1 MLNSLY
7 IKNYRNLKELTLKSL
22 GQITLLTGKNNTGKS
37 SVLEA
42 IAIYVAKGDI
52 KMIYELLE
60 ERGEYI
66 RETGERRNFTED
78 NVKLFSSLFY
88 DRKIDYNNGTFINIS
103 PNEDIFKD
111 VFVSISLAKYIN
123 SNDDK
128 LAVLDTKDKK
138 QNIGS
143 KVALLVNFRQINTVE
158 TDVLD
163 LENEKLYSFDFE
175 EIRNYQNLKF
185 IGTRDIYSQKNAEN
199 WDKIT
204 LTDKENYV
212 IDALK
217 TIEPNIQRLA
227 FVGDSRLRDPIIK
240 LSNVPNTLPL
250 RSMGDGINRILTIIL
265 ALVNAENGYLLID
278 EFENGLHHSVQSKL
292 WEIIFNLAKK
302 LNVQVFATTHSNDCI
317 YAFEESLNDKNNM
330 LTGKLIRLDN
340 KKGMIKEEAFD
351 AEDLKVITDSLI
363 EIR

>member
-7 IKNYRNLKELTLKSL
+7 IKNYRNLKELTLNSL

-60 ERGEYI
+60 ERGEFI
-66 RETGERRNFTED
+66 RETGTKKNFTED

-88 DRKIDYNNGTFINIS
+88 DRKIDYNNETFINIS
-103 PNEDIFKD
+103 INEDMFKGD
-111 VFVSISLAKYIN
+111 FVSIKFLKYIIL
-123 SNDDK
+123 DGEIVG
-128 LAVLDTKDKK
+128 VLDTKDEK
-138 QNIGS
+138 QNVGN
-143 KVALLVNFRQINTVE
+143 KVALMITFKDPAIRSGVFE
-158 TDVLD
+158 
-163 LENEKLYSFDFE
+163 LEDEKLYKFDYE

-185 IGTRDIYSQKNAEN
+185 IGTRDIYKVKNAEN
-199 WDKIT
+199 WDKIIFSE
-204 LTDKENYV
+204 KENHV
-212 IDALK
+212 IEALQIIEP
-217 TIEPNIQRLA
+217 TIERLA
-227 FVGDSRLRDPIIK
+227 FIGDNQNERTAIIK

-317 YAFEESLNDKNNM
+317 YAFEESLNDKNNT

-340 KKGMIKEEAFD
+340 KKGVIKEVEFD
-351 AEDLKVITDSLI
+351 AESLKVVTDSQI

>member
-7 IKNYRNLKELTLKSL
+7 IKNYRNLKELTIKSL

-52 KMIYELLE
+52 RMIYELLE
-60 ERGEYI
+60 ERGEFI
-66 RETGERRNFTED
+66 RETGAKKNFTED

-88 DRKIDYNNGTFINIS
+88 DREI
-103 PNEDIFKD
+103 
-111 VFVSISLAKYIN
+111 VFYHN
-123 SNDDK
+123 SNVTYDSSVSRDAIENIIINK
-128 LAVLDTKDKK
+128 NNDLSDINLLSIRFIKYHAMPSGLPERPIALHIQQEYMNEVL
-138 QNIGS
+138 
-143 KVALLVNFRQINTVE
+143 R
-158 TDVLD
+158 
-163 LENEKLYSFDFE
+163 LENEKLYSFNYE
-175 EIRNYQNLKF
+175 KIRNYENLKF
-185 IGTRDIYSQKNAEN
+185 IGTRDIYKVKNAEN
-199 WDKIT
+199 WDKIIFSE
-204 LTDKENYV
+204 KENHV
-212 IDALK
+212 IEALQIIEP
-217 TIEPNIQRLA
+217 TIERLA
-227 FVGDSRLRDPIIK
+227 FIGDNQNERTAIIK
-240 LSNVPNTLPL
+240 LSNMPNTLPL

-317 YAFEESLNDKNNM
+317 YAFEESLNDKDNT

-340 KKGMIKEEAFD
+340 KKGMIKEVEFD
-351 AEDLKVITDSLI
+351 AESLKIVTDSQI

>member
-60 ERGEYI
+60 ERGEYV
-66 RETGERRNFTED
+66 RETGEKRNFTED
-78 NVKLFSSLFY
+78 NIKLFSSFFY
-88 DRKIDYNNGTFINIS
+88 DRKIDYNNETFINIGT
-103 PNEDIFKD
+103 NTNIFKD
-111 VFVSISLAKYIN
+111 VSVSIKLSKYIIV
-123 SNDDK
+123 DGEIVG
-128 LAVLDTKDKK
+128 VLDTKDEK
-138 QNIGS
+138 QNVGNKI
-143 KVALLVNFRQINTVE
+143 ALIITFK
-158 TDVLD
+158 DVFAIKTAVFE
-163 LENEKLYSFDFE
+163 LENEKSYSFDYE
-175 EIRNYQNLKF
+175 ELYNYENLQF
-185 IGTRDIYSQKNAEN
+185 VGTKPVYSQKNAEN

-317 YAFEESLNDKNNM
+317 YAFEESLNDKNNT

-340 KKGMIKEEAFD
+340 KKGMIKEVEFD
-351 AEDLKVITDSLI
+351 AEDLRVFTDSQI